1 MPTEKKKNKPR
12 FPIFNRKKIEKLHQ
26 KNRNLRKKFII
37 YRFMVVNRLKAAVV
51 AYEYLVGHP
60 AGRDPN
66 TNVILVK
73 QGREPPIFTGWFM
86 AWDPHMWANGKSYDQ
101 VRAEMGNDDLF
112 KTIEL
117 KDISNNTPAAVQV
130 IDGNQQRYLPYDQLK
145 TIDPEQAFGIDITK
159 KENHLIESEFEPV
172 FGMTRAAFDA
182 MPKWKQDNKKKA
194 VGLF

>member
-1 MPTEKKKNKPR
+1 MVTVIPLDR
-12 FPIFNRKKIEKLHQ
+12 RKCQQRRKRTSYGLSYTKLMFTISYTNDRIWSFFTILGQ
-26 KNRNLRKKFII
+26 FI
-37 YRFMVVNRLKAAVV
+37 NRLKAAVV

-117 KDISNNTPAAVQV
+117 KDISNNTPAAVQGSV
-130 IDGNQQRYLPYDQLK
+130 IVMHVSVPR
-145 TIDPEQAFGIDITK
+145 
-159 KENHLIESEFEPV
+159 
-172 FGMTRAAFDA
+172 
-182 MPKWKQDNKKKA
+182 
-194 VGLF
+194 

>member
-1 MPTEKKKNKPR
+1 MPTEKKKNK
-12 FPIFNRKKIEKLHQ
+12 
-26 KNRNLRKKFII
+26 LRFII
-37 YRFMVVNRLKAAVV
+37 YQLIFTISYTNDRIWSFFTILGQFINRLKAAVV

-117 KDISNNTPAAVQV
+117 KDISNNTPAAVQ
-130 IDGNQQRYLPYDQLK
+130 
-145 TIDPEQAFGIDITK
+145 
-159 KENHLIESEFEPV
+159 
-172 FGMTRAAFDA
+172 
-182 MPKWKQDNKKKA
+182 
-194 VGLF
+194 GLVKVMHVSVPR